1 MKHLFKLL
9 IALIIYQTAY
19 TQTFVSGGIYQNTSW
34 TLAGSP
40 YIVTGSIVVFPG
52 KTLTIEPGVE
62 IKIDNQTSTNIY
74 IETRGTLNCVGTDI
88 LPIKIHAMYDTL
100 NPVGWQGFVCTSS
113 QGGVLN
119 ADRFHISNA
128 HTPFGYDTPLNNY
141 EYTNCIF
148 SHCFQAVTVANSVN
162 LQNCQFIDNEVG
174 VYGWS
179 YFTINN
185 CLFKDNTT
193 SIFAYATTLQLTN
206 SSFIDNTIGLTFAAY
221 VFEDMTITDCQFLN
235 NELALGSP
243 NNGTVQNCQFS
254 DNTTAIQMASNCEIF
269 NNEFLNNELA
279 LEASVTADI
288 HDNQINNNLGGL
300 RISNVSTVQDSP
312 LIYNNEIC
320 GNINFNV
327 DNNTN
332 MNYSLLSNCFCGIDS
347 SSIEQTILDGYDDI
361 TKGLI
366 NFAIYDDSCNSIL
379 SYVIK
384 IDLNETA
391 ALNTQN
397 ANNISLFPN
406 PTSDV
411 VSVNMIAANA
421 TIEVVDAQG
430 KILQTSIIEN
440 DGTLSLASYETGM
453 YIFRIT
459 TENGTSIHRISKN

>member
-1 MKHLFKLL
+1 MKHFFKILFVLL
-9 IALIIYQTAY
+9 IQQATYAQTS
-19 TQTFVSGGIYQNTSW
+19 VSGGIYQNTTW
-34 TLAGSP
+34 TLANSP
-40 YIVTGSIVVFPG
+40 YVVTGSIVVFPG
-52 KTLTIEPGVE
+52 NTLTIEPGVE
-62 IKIDNQTSTNIY
+62 IKIDNQTSNTIY
-74 IETRGTLNCVGTDI
+74 IETRGTLNCVGTDA

-128 HTPFGYDTPLNNY
+128 HTPFGYETALTNY
-141 EYTNCIF
+141 QYTNCTF

-162 LQNCQFIDNEVG
+162 LQNCKFIDNEVG

-193 SIFAYATTLQLTN
+193 SIFAYTTAIELTN
-206 SSFIDNTIGLTFAAY
+206 STFVDNQIGLTFASY
-221 VFEDMTITDCQFLN
+221 VFENMTITDCQFQN

-269 NNEFLNNELA
+269 NNEFLYNELA
-279 LEASVTADI
+279 LEASVDANI
-288 HDNQINNNLGGL
+288 HDNQINNNFGGL
-300 RISNVSTVQDSP
+300 LISNVSNAQDSP

-320 GNINFNV
+320 SNINYNV
-327 DNNTN
+327 NNNTN
-332 MNYSLLSNCFCGIDS
+332 MNYSLLSNCFCGLDS
-347 SSIEQTILDGYDDI
+347 ASIEEYLLDGYDDI

-366 NFAIYDDSCNSIL
+366 NYTLYDSTCTTIL
-379 SYVIK
+379 GTVSKFLDQSAGLSESVNPTY
-384 IDLNETA
+384 LY
-391 ALNTQN
+391 
-397 ANNISLFPN
+397 PN
-406 PTSDV
+406 PTSDLITL
-411 VSVNMIAANA
+411 NMTAANA
-421 TIEVVDAQG
+421 TIEVADAQG
-430 KILQTSIIEN
+430 KILQTSNVEN
-440 DGTLSLASYETGM
+440 GGTLSLASYETGM

>member
-1 MKHLFKLL
+1 MKHYFNILFILL
-9 IALIIYQTAY
+9 IQQATYAQTS
-19 TQTFVSGGIYQNTSW
+19 VSGGIYQNTTW

-52 KTLTIEPGVE
+52 NTLTIEPGVE
-62 IKIDNQTSTNIY
+62 IKINNQTNTNIY
-74 IETRGTLNCVGTDI
+74 IETRGTINCVGTDN

-128 HTPFGYDTPLNNY
+128 HTPFGYETPLTNY
-141 EYTNCIF
+141 EYTNCKF

-185 CLFKDNTT
+185 CSFKDNTT
-193 SIFAYATTLQLTN
+193 SIFAYATAIELTN
-206 SSFIDNTIGLTFAAY
+206 STFIDNQIGLTFASY

-254 DNTTAIQMASNCEIF
+254 DNTTAIQQASNCEIF
-269 NNEFLNNELA
+269 NNEFLYNELA
-279 LEASVTADI
+279 LEASVDADI
-288 HDNQINNNLGGL
+288 HDNQINNNFGGL
-300 RISNVSTVQDSP
+300 LISNVSSAQNSP

-320 GNINFNV
+320 SNINYNV
-327 DNNTN
+327 NNNTN
-332 MNYSLLSNCFCGIDS
+332 MNYSLLSNCFCGLDS
-347 SSIEQTILDGYDDI
+347 ATIEQYLIDGYDDI

-366 NFAIYDDSCNSIL
+366 NYTLYDSTCTTILGTVSKFLDQSAGLSESVNSINSYTNPVADYLMFFQETTIDQLRVFNANGQNFFVTAL
-379 SYVIK
+379 SPNMFDLQFLSPGMYFVQGIQANTITSTIK
-384 IDLNETA
+384 IIK
-391 ALNTQN
+391 Q
-397 ANNISLFPN
+397 
-406 PTSDV
+406 
-411 VSVNMIAANA
+411 
-421 TIEVVDAQG
+421 
-430 KILQTSIIEN
+430 
-440 DGTLSLASYETGM
+440 
-453 YIFRIT
+453 
-459 TENGTSIHRISKN
+459 

>member
-1 MKHLFKLL
+1 MKHFIKIL
-9 IALIIYQTAY
+9 IVLIVQQVAY
-19 TQTFVSGGIYQNTSW
+19 AQTFVSGGIYQNTSW

-193 SIFAYATTLQLTN
+193 SIFAYATAIELTN
-206 SSFIDNTIGLTFAAY
+206 STFIDNQIGLTFAAY
-221 VFEDMTITDCQFLN
+221 VFEDMTITDCQFQN
-235 NELALGSP
+235 NELAIGSP

-269 NNEFLNNELA
+269 NNEFLYNELA
-279 LEASVTADI
+279 LEASVDADI
-288 HDNQINNNLGGL
+288 HDNQINNNFGGL
-300 RISNVSTVQDSP
+300 LISNVSSAQDSP

-320 GNINFNV
+320 SNINYNV
-327 DNNTN
+327 NNNTN
-332 MNYSLLSNCFCGIDS
+332 MNYSLLSNCFCGLDS
-347 SSIEQTILDGYDDI
+347 ASIEQYLLDGYDDI

-366 NFAIYDDSCNSIL
+366 NYTLYDSTCTTILGTVSKFLDQSAGLSESVNSTNL
-379 SYVIK
+379 Y
-384 IDLNETA
+384 
-391 ALNTQN
+391 
-397 ANNISLFPN
+397 PN
-406 PTSDV
+406 PTSDLV
-411 VSVNMIAANA
+411 RLNMTAANA

-430 KILQTSIIEN
+430 KILQTSTVGN
-440 DGTLSLASYETGM
+440 GGTLSLASYETGM